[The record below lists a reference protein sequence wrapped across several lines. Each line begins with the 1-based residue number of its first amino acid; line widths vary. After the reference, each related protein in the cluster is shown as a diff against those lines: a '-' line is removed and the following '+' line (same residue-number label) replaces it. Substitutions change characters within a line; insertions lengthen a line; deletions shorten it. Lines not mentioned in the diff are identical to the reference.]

1 MTPRL
6 RFAPSPTGYLH
17 VGGART
23 ALFNWLF
30 ARHHGGTFLLRI
42 EDTDR
47 ARSTQDA
54 IDKILDGLTWLGL
67 DWQDPVV
74 YQFARAARHAEVAHK
89 LLAEGKA
96 YRCFTTPE
104 ELAEMRERQ
113 KAEGKPMR
121 YDGRWR
127 DRDPKEAPA
136 GAKAVVRLKAPQS
149 GETIVKDLVQGEI
162 KVANEQLDDMVL
174 LRSDGTPTYMLSV
187 VVDDHDMGITH
198 VVRGQDHMT
207 NTFRQRQLYEACG
220 WTPPEF
226 AHIPLIHG
234 PDGAKLSKR
243 HGALGV
249 YDYRAMGYLPEALR
263 NYLVRLGW
271 SHGDKEFFTTK
282 EMTEAFDLPQIG
294 RSPARFDFAKLEN
307 LNGHYIR
314 AMPDAELLQRL
325 VDTLPF
331 LPQKDELTPLL
342 DDALKAKFL
351 AAMPGLKERA
361 KTLGDLIEGGRF
373 IFARRPLA
381 LDAKAAEIIA
391 GGGRAHLAAL
401 VPKLEALGE
410 WTAHA
415 AEAAVRVYVDESG
428 AKLGQVAQPLRA
440 ALTGRSTSPGIFDVL
455 QVLGRR
461 ESLARLRDQA
471 G

>member
-1 MTPRL
+1 MTIVTRM
-6 RFAPSPTGYLH
+6 APSPTGAIHL
-17 VGGART
+17 GTART
-23 ALFNWLF
+23 ALFNFLF
-30 ARHHGGTFLLRI
+30 ARHNQGEFLFRV
-42 EDTDR
+42 EDTDTE
-47 ARSTQDA
+47 RSRDEHIASFMET
-54 IDKILDGLTWLGL
+54 LHWLGM
-67 DWQDPVV
+67 DWDEGPEVGGAHGPYFQSQRNELYRAKLQELADRGRA
-74 YQFARAARHAEVAHK
+74 YEKDGAWWLRLEGARATVYDDHLKKEIEKVAAAPMVLDDLVRGRVERAE
-89 LLAEGKA
+89 
-96 YRCFTTPE
+96 
-104 ELAEMRERQ
+104 
-113 KAEGKPMR
+113 
-121 YDGRWR
+121 
-127 DRDPKEAPA
+127 DRDF
-136 GAKAVVRLKAPQS
+136 VIFRS
-149 GETIVKDLVQGEI
+149 NGEPVFHFV
-162 KVANEQLDDMVL
+162 N
-174 LRSDGTPTYMLSV
+174 
-187 VVDDHDMGITH
+187 VVDDIAMGITH
-198 VVRGQDHMT
+198 VIRGEDHLS
-207 NTFRQRQLYEACG
+207 NTSKHLELFKAFGAPVPSY
-220 WTPPEF
+220 
-226 AHIPLIHG
+226 AHIPLILKQNG
-234 PDGAKLSKR
+234 PGKMSKR
-243 HGALGV
+243 DQGALIEE
-249 YDYRAMGYLPEALR
+249 YQRRGYLPEALR

-271 SHGDKEFFTTK
+271 SHGDKEFFTTQ
-282 EMTEAFDLPQIG
+282 EMIDAFDLPQIG

-314 AMPDAELLQRL
+314 SMSDAELLKRL
-325 VDTLPF
+325 VDTLPY
-331 LPQKDELTPLL
+331 LPQAQELTPLL
-342 DDALKAKFL
+342 DDALKARFL